1 MPENSP
7 KILVGFDGSANSIE
21 ALAWAVDE
29 ASTWGWAVEALSV
42 LQVPALAYGAPGYM
56 PPTLERYRDEMA
68 QVVEEALASTGR
80 AGAGCPPV
88 TLRVADGTAPS
99 SISERAGDDDVM
111 MVVVGARGHGV
122 ITELMLGSASHA
134 LSHTCPKPLVIVPHG
149 WSRSRGER
157 RPPAGL

>member
-1 MPENSP
+1 MSENTP

-21 ALAWAVDE
+21 ALAWAADE
-29 ASTWGWAVEALSV
+29 ASVRGWTVEALSV
-42 LQVPALAYGAPGYM
+42 LQVPALAYGAPGYL

-68 QVVEEALASTGR
+68 QVVEQALDSTGR
-80 AGAGCPPV
+80 AGAGCPSV
-88 TLRVADGTAPS
+88 TLRVAEGSAAS
-99 SISERAGDDDVM
+99 SVAERAEDDDVM

-149 WSRSRGER
+149 WSGSRGER
-157 RPPAGL
+157 RPPAER